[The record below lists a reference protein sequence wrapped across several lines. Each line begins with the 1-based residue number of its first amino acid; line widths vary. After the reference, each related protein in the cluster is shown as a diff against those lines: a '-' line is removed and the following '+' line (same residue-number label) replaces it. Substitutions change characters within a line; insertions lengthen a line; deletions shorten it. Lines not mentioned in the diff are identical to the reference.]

1 MTIKVI
7 GRVAGSAC
15 EVVGSHAIV
24 CSCMDECEDV
34 TEMCVGDRVGGNV
47 CVYVRH
53 CYMRKCVVVN
63 VKDCAYARMYLLAC
77 L

>member
-1 MTIKVI
+1 
-7 GRVAGSAC
+7 
-15 EVVGSHAIV
+15 
-24 CSCMDECEDV
+24 MDEYEDV